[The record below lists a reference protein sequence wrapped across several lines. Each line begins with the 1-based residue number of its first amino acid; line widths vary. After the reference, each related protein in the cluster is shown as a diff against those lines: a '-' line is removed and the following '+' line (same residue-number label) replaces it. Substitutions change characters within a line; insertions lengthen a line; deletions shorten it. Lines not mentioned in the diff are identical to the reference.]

1 MMNIKQ
7 ISIFLENKPGALYA
21 MTGVL
26 ARNEVDLRALSV
38 AETSDFGIA
47 RLIVDDTDRASAV
60 LREAGYVHNITPVL
74 GVAIPD
80 VPGGLNKVLQ
90 VLTDA
95 QVNVE
100 YMYAFLGGK
109 DVEHAYMIFR
119 VADNGKAAAAL
130 AERDI
135 KTVDQEEMD
144 NL

>member
-1 MMNIKQ
+1 MNIKQ

-95 QVNVE
+95 KVNVE

-109 DVEHAYMIFR
+109 GVDHAYMIFR
-119 VADNGKAAAAL
+119 VEDAASASAAL
-130 AERDI
+130 AQRGI
-135 KTVDQEEMD
+135 KVIDQGEIEK
-144 NL
+144 L